1 MKLEV
6 ILFVLLEFQSLCLYM
21 YISKLEKQISILKF
35 LIDLQKVKDDFNDMR
50 FKVIEEILNLK
61 EEENNNKEEQ

>member
-21 YISKLEKQISILKF
+21 YISKLEKQIFGLKF
-35 LIDLQKVKDDFNDMR
+35 LIDIQDLR
-50 FKVIEEILNLK
+50 FKIIEEILNLK

>member
-6 ILFVLLEFQSLCLYM
+6 ILFGLLGLLNLCLYM
-21 YISKLEKQISILKF
+21 YILKLEKQIFKLKF
-35 LIDLQKVKDDFNDMR
+35 LIDLQKMKDDYHDLR
-50 FKVIEEILNLK
+50 FKIIEEILNLK